1 MNKLL
6 RTLWTI
12 LRSRRSPRLDV
23 LGVSVLRLR
32 VRPTDTDILNHM
44 NNGVYLSIMDFGR
57 FDLMIRSGVW
67 KVIRARGWYPVGANV
82 TISYRKSLPTWT
94 RYELHTRL
102 VGADEKAL
110 FVEQRFVVAGEIYAR
125 AVFRGV
131 FLEKGAG
138 VVTVARLGEAAGVD
152 LSGLVT
158 PEWLVRWAADVALP
172 SSRADAPNEWA

>member
-1 MNKLL
+1 VNKLL

-12 LRSRRSPRLDV
+12 WRARRRPKLDV
-23 LGVSVLRLR
+23 LEVGVLKLR
-32 VRPTDTDILNHM
+32 VRPTDADILNHM
-44 NNGVYLSIMDFGR
+44 NNGVYLSVMDFGR
-57 FDLMIRSGVW
+57 FDLMIRSGMW
-67 KVIRARGWYPVGANV
+67 DTMRGRGWYPVGANV

-110 FVEQRFVVAGEIYAR
+110 FVEQRFVVDGEIYAR
-125 AVFRGV
+125 GVFRGV

-152 LSGLVT
+152 FSTLET
-158 PEWLVRWAADVALP
+158 PDWLVRWAADVALP
-172 SSRADAPNEWA
+172 STRAESPNVWA